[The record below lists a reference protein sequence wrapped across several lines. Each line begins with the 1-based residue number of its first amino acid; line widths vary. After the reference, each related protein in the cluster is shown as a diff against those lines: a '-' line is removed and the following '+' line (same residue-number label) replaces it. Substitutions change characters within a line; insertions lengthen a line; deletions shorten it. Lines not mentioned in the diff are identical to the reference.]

1 MAASRF
7 AAPHRAGRLQPRLA
21 PRRAT
26 AIRSG
31 GALFV
36 LAAAALMSGC
46 VPGGPGGSVL
56 APEVAATN
64 AETAAAKNALAT
76 GAKPSASDV
85 RIAAREARQAR
96 ESGTISGSAAID
108 RMIERHARENGLPPA
123 LAYAVVRV
131 ESRYN
136 PRAIG
141 GGAMGLSQIKPATAR
156 SLGFSGSSSAL
167 LDADTNLT
175 YGMKYLK
182 GAWEQGGHDVCRA
195 SMKYKGGHRTTR
207 MTSAALRYCSAVKAH
222 MAEVVRQRSRM
233 AGVAPDPEEQGVVET
248 LVAAVA
254 PGTGAAP
261 ASAPAGRSTRAT
273 RTPTLAAFASRG
285 DASAGASAGSLF
297 PAAKTG
303 NAAPSTMTSEQSEA
317 VADAAASPSE
327 VPVKS
332 RRARSKDSSRS
343 RPVVPVPANAQ
354 TAESAPAGDA
364 VDSRIADA
372 FD

>member
-7 AAPHRAGRLQPRLA
+7 AAPHRAGRLQRRLA

-36 LAAAALMSGC
+36 LAAAAIMSGC
-46 VPGGPGGSVL
+46 VPGGPGSSVL
-56 APEVAATN
+56 VPNVAATS
-64 AETAAAKNALAT
+64 AETDAAKSALAT

-85 RIAAREARQAR
+85 KIAAREARQAR

-233 AGVAPDPEEQGVVET
+233 AGVAPDPEEKGPIET
-248 LVAAVA
+248 LVAKVA
-254 PGTGAAP
+254 PGTEPAP
-261 ASAPAGRSTRAT
+261 ARRSAKAT
-273 RTPTLAAFASRG
+273 RTPTLAAFASRS
-285 DASAGASAGSLF
+285 DADAPASNGSLF
-297 PAAKTG
+297 PAARAG
-303 NAAPSTMTSEQSEA
+303 NAAPAAMTSEQAET

-332 RRARSKDSSRS
+332 PRARSKNSSSRS
-343 RPVVPVPANAQ
+343 RPVVAAQAAEPAL
-354 TAESAPAGDA
+354 AEDA
-364 VDSRIADA
+364 VEARIDSA